1 MPFTLT
7 PDHLIGKRSW
17 RAKASLVAA
26 AVMALGSSASLLP
39 HAAKATDAD
48 VVESSGA
55 RADSRYL
62 RLGLSK
68 SAVIKLPAA
77 AKDVVVGD
85 NAVVDVVL
93 RNRNTAYLFA
103 RAPGQT
109 NVFFF
114 DAEGREILHLD
125 FEVTLDT
132 KGLKK
137 LIDRSL
143 PGNQIEVDSTGPNV
157 VLKGT
162 AANAQEA
169 KLAVELAKSFVV
181 GTSGTA
187 ANSGDDSVGVLN
199 LLKIAEG
206 DQVMLKVRV
215 VELKRTVLKE
225 LGVNVGAEISV
236 GNFFLD
242 FNSNTVPISNDTV
255 LDAVGGYLSSD
266 VKVAAR
272 IRALENQGLATVLA
286 EPTLTAISGAPAR
299 FHAGGEYP
307 YTVCEVPENNVT
319 LCNVEFKPYGIS
331 LDFTPTV
338 LSEGRIALN
347 IRTEVS
353 ELGDTTPGSQPAI
366 DTRNAQT
373 SLEIPSGGS
382 MMLAGLIKDVT
393 AQSLDATPGLRS
405 IPVLGALFSSRAYQN
420 DQSELVVIVTPYI
433 VNPTHESKLATPT
446 DGFNPPT
453 DLQQIFLSRL
463 NRIYGPPGEHPNG
476 IYHGQIGYIVE

>member
-1 MPFTLT
+1 
-7 PDHLIGKRSW
+7 
-17 RAKASLVAA
+17 
-26 AVMALGSSASLLP
+26 
-39 HAAKATDAD
+39 
-48 VVESSGA
+48 
-55 RADSRYL
+55 
-62 RLGLSK
+62 
-68 SAVIKLPAA
+68 
-77 AKDVVVGD
+77 
-85 NAVVDVVL
+85 
-93 RNRNTAYLFA
+93 
-103 RAPGQT
+103 
-109 NVFFF
+109 VFFF

-137 LIDRSL
+137 LLDRSL
-143 PGNQIEVDSTGPNV
+143 PGNKIEVDSTGPNV

-169 KLAVELAKSFVV
+169 KLAVELARSFVV
-181 GTSGTA
+181 GTSDAA
-187 ANSGDDSVGVLN
+187 ANAENDTVGVLN

-215 VELKRTVLKE
+215 VELKRTVLKQ

-242 FNSNTVPISNDTV
+242 FNSTTVPDSTDSVLDTV
-255 LDAVGGYLSSD
+255 GSYLTSD

-307 YTVCEVPENNVT
+307 YTVCEVPENNIT

-353 ELGDTTPGSQPAI
+353 ELGDATPGSQPAI

-373 SLEIPSGGS
+373 SLEVPSGGS

-393 AQSLDATPGLRS
+393 AQTLDATPGLRS

-463 NRIYGPPGEHPNG
+463 NRIYGPPGDHPNG